1 MGPLQYIL
9 GAILLVA
16 AIFLVVVVVLQNK
29 AKRGLSGAIA
39 GGTDSYLGK
48 NGGMT
53 SIGVA
58 WGYCDVALLR
68 ENGAKAI
75 VNDADELYKAIK
87 NA

>member
-48 NGGMT
+48 NGGT
-53 SIGVA
+53 A
-58 WGYCDVALLR
+58 
-68 ENGAKAI
+68 AKGKMLSKLTTIVAI
-75 VNDADELYKAIK
+75 VFVVVVLVAYFLA
-87 NA
+87 